1 MSWSGRRESNLFR
14 GAARREPAHAV
25 VDAGTS
31 RCAGRGDRSGTG
43 HPGVRPAA
51 RTDHQAEQ
59 DDKDKRDHGQA
70 AAPQPAPPRL
80 CPQHII
86 EDTQLSLSGAPQR
99 THLLPPF

>member
-1 MSWSGRRESNLFR
+1 MSWSGRRESNRLRLAALR
-14 GAARREPAHAV
+14 GGNQRLG
-25 VDAGTS
+25 AGTS